1 MESTSSCQLSD
12 FVDEKTSWTGR
23 QVRRLLREALLMHR
37 ADVDRVRLFWA
48 DEFGQLQRARD
59 EATAAALKAADDEW
73 RRLWARREDDIS
85 RDLLTMRESVRLH
98 VENHWDNMEWHLD
111 RTVDECDEE
120 LSGVKAAME
129 QKVEEKE
136 KQLTQLQEIHA
147 SVAASL
153 EEKEEQMSQVKDFL
167 LLLKSGLEEKEEQK
181 LRLTR
186 LLRSVSC
193 QLQRERLESARWKRR
208 ADELGERLE
217 AGARAREEAL
227 RRHERLLKR
236 VNNVK
241 GLVKGFVGQNA
252 RFMKSLKS
260 DDTSDKDQKKSE
272 TNKEGKRR
280 SEGEKDDDD
289 DDDGEKER
297 RQKKKSEAKEKKEQ
311 EKRVKKE
318 KKEQDKKEKKE
329 RKERQRKD
337 RESNWGAG
345 IGHCPL

>member
-23 QVRRLLREALLMHR
+23 QVRRLLREALLIHR
-37 ADVDRVRLFWA
+37 ADVDRVRSFWA

-59 EATAAALKAADDEW
+59 EAAAAALKAADDEW

-85 RDLLTMRESVRLH
+85 RDHLTMRESVRLH

-120 LSGVKAAME
+120 LRGVKAAME

-136 KQLTQLQEIHA
+136 EQLTQLQEIHA
-147 SVAASL
+147 NVAASL

-181 LRLTR
+181 RRLNR
-186 LLRSVSC
+186 LLRSVSS

-217 AGARAREEAL
+217 AGARAGEEA
-227 RRHERLLKR
+227 LLKR
-236 VNNVK
+236 VDNVE

-252 RFMKSLKS
+252 RFTKSLKS

-272 TNKEGKRR
+272 TNKEGKRW
-280 SEGEKDDDD
+280 SEGEK

-297 RQKKKSEAKEKKEQ
+297 RRKKKSEAKEKKEQ

-329 RKERQRKD
+329 RQRKD
-337 RESNWGAG
+337 KEKNRGAG
-345 IGHCPL
+345 IRHCPL